1 MTITIF
7 HLDDEI
13 QILDQFQKI
22 FKKNLLGLPTQIIS
36 FSSVDEIE
44 HALAKKP
51 DVDIFII
58 DARLGQ
64 DLEGGVKLAAK
75 YRSVYPN
82 SLIFVCSISRD
93 LKTIHESLM
102 SGASDFISKDLTSS
116 EVFAQ
121 IETSLANRV
130 SHLKD
135 PSNTAS
141 NYVGSLAS
149 KIKLRIP
156 NIIDSAV
163 NCIYV
168 EGESGT
174 GKEVVANL
182 VQEILPKN
190 TPFVRVNCGAI
201 APTLI
206 VSELF
211 GHTKGSFTGATTDKT
226 GLLESANGG
235 WIFLDEISTL
245 PIDAQA
251 ALLRAID
258 NQTIRRVGS
267 TGEKPLIFRVISA
280 SNEPLAHLVEQ
291 GKFRRDLWQRL
302 REAEILLPALRER
315 KNEIPDLV
323 DFFCGTMRGGPYRLA
338 PTVLDVLSQYDWR
351 EGNVRE
357 LRNCLRA
364 MTENSINHVL
374 TPSCIPSYIWKSLDQ
389 SLQGYLPHRSYEQG
403 LAEQT
408 LFINW
413 TGKSRPSFE
422 ILTELLLLEII
433 RQEFNKNGR
442 MSMRALAKSCDVPK
456 SSMPTKIKNILKSGL
471 ILKSE
476 LARMINLGDADSV

>member
-13 QILDQFQKI
+13 QILDQFKKI
-22 FKKNLLGLPTQIIS
+22 FKKKLLGLPTEILS
-36 FSSVDEIE
+36 FRSADEIE
-44 HALAKKP
+44 NAVAKKP

-58 DARLGQ
+58 DALLGQ

-75 YRSVYPN
+75 YRRIYPS

-93 LKTIHESLM
+93 LKTIHESLR
-102 SGASDFISKDLTSS
+102 SGANDFISKDLTSH
-116 EVFAQ
+116 EIFTQ
-121 IETSLANRV
+121 IETSLANRRT
-130 SHLKD
+130 HLEH
-135 PSNTAS
+135 PPNITS

-182 VQEILPKN
+182 VQEMLPRV

-211 GHTKGSFTGATTDKT
+211 GHTKGSFTGATTDKA
-226 GLLESANGG
+226 GLLEAANNG

-245 PIDAQA
+245 PIDAQV

-267 TGEKPLIFRVISA
+267 TGEKPIIFRVISA
-280 SNEPLAHLVEQ
+280 SNESLSHLVDQ

-323 DFFCGTMRGGPYRLA
+323 DLFCRTMRGGPYRLA
-338 PTVLDVLSQYDWR
+338 PTVLDVLSQYDWH
-351 EGNVRE
+351 EGNIRE

-364 MTENSINHVL
+364 MTENSINQVL
-374 TPSCIPSYIWKSLDQ
+374 TPSSIPSYIWKSLDQ
-389 SLQGYLPHRSYEQG
+389 HLQGYLSHRSDEQG
-403 LAEQT
+403 LDEQT
-408 LFINW
+408 LSINW
-413 TGKSRPSFE
+413 TAKTRPSFE
-422 ILTELLLLEII
+422 ILTELLLLKVL
-433 RQEFNKNGR
+433 RQEFAKNGR

-456 SSMPTKIKNILKSGL
+456 SSMPIKIKNILKSGL

-476 LARMINLGDADSV
+476 LTQMINLGEDDSI